1 MIRSE
6 QAGLLSGPGS
16 GGIAGGRILM
26 TADAVGGVWTYA
38 LDLARGLGERGAR
51 TTLAVLGPAPSP
63 EQHDAAT
70 TIPGLELVATGL
82 PLDWTAESAAEIFQA
97 GEAVADLARGISA
110 DLVHLNS
117 PALAAVSRF
126 DVPVVGVCHSCLAT
140 WWAAMRGTPLPA
152 DFAWRTDLVA
162 RGYAGC
168 DALIA
173 PTAAFAAAT
182 AEVYSI
188 RAPEVV
194 HNGRRFTPSP
204 GKREEEATSRA
215 LHKGFVFTAG
225 RLWDEGKNVALL
237 DRAAA
242 RLGVPVLAAGPTEGP
257 NGARIALGHV
267 RPLGRLTP
275 ADIAQHLAA
284 KPVFVSAA
292 RYEPFGLAVLEAAQ
306 AGCALVLSDIPSF
319 RELWEGAALF
329 VAPDEDAALAAAVDS
344 LITGPALRDSLAEA
358 ARERARDYSADRMVE
373 GTAAVYR
380 EALGQS
386 ARRARVLSESL
397 AL

>member
-1 MIRSE
+1 
-6 QAGLLSGPGS
+6 
-16 GGIAGGRILM
+16 M

-51 TTLAVLGPAPSP
+51 TTLTVLGPAPSP

-162 RGYAGC
+162 RGYAAS

-173 PTAAFAAAT
+173 PTAAFAATT

-204 GKREEEATSRA
+204 GKREQGTTSRA

>member
-1 MIRSE
+1 
-6 QAGLLSGPGS
+6 
-16 GGIAGGRILM
+16 M

-110 DLVHLNS
+110 NLVHLNS

-225 RLWDEGKNVALL
+225 RLWDEGKNVTLL

-306 AGCALVLSDIPSF
+306 AGCALVVSDIPSF

-329 VAPDEDAALAAAVDS
+329 VAPDADAALAAAVDS